1 MDTMRC
7 KLNTKGKGDFLT
19 GYKRDSL
26 SRERSSTYL
35 WKERLSSDDQ
45 PLQLSEK
52 YNYLQPQIID
62 PQKKKKKNKKNTH
75 TPHIDIDS
83 TW

>member
-7 KLNTKGKGDFLT
+7 KLNTKEKGDFLT

-52 YNYLQPQIID
+52 NNYLQPQIID
-62 PQKKKKKNKKNTH
+62 HQKKTKNKKNTH